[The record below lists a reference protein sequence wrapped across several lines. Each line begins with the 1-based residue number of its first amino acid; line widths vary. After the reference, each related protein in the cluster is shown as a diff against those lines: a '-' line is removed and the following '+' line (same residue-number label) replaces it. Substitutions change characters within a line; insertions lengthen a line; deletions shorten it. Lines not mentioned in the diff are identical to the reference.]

1 MAKNNTKTA
10 ATKTFTMF
18 KDLTPLITKAVD
30 EHLHLDDLENCV
42 SAYGIVNSSAFS
54 KVKIKTTN
62 GKPLDAERLRLLV
75 MTAVALGE
83 VPGVDSRLGRNGGIF
98 RTKVKRAPKA
108 AKKPA
113 VKTTTKAANT
123 PKKKAATEK
132 PAETTAESTPS
143 TAPVETTAQ
152 APEVPVA
159 KTGTDA

>member
-62 GKPLDAERLRLLV
+62 GKLLDAERLRLLV

-113 VKTTTKAANT
+113 VKTTTKAANA
-123 PKKKAATEK
+123 PKKKSSATEK
-132 PAETTAESTPS
+132 PAAETAESN
-143 TAPVETTAQ
+143 APVETTAQ